1 MDCGLWAL
9 NKGTVPK
16 CTYNGHTMII
26 VVNHLTRMREGRIC
40 VAGVEP
46 ESGRHVRPVTKW
58 GQIDGRLLAG
68 RSLDGREGPF
78 NMAHVVDLGHTTP
91 DPQKPHVEDHAFV
104 PWKARFIE
112 RLRAEDFWALLY
124 RMSRPSLKMIFG
136 DELRLTD
143 RQACGLGTGDASLG
157 ILRPVNRP
165 RIYLRREKNS
175 FQASVRMCIDD
186 GQLHVDVGVTD
197 LRLFCSDHIS
207 VNETMVERVERRL
220 QGTGPVLLGMGL
232 GRAFAPPSEKGSARH
247 WLQVN
252 NIHFEE
258 NPIWGFV
265 ENARRFII
273 AP

>member
-1 MDCGLWAL
+1 M
-9 NKGTVPK
+9 K
-16 CTYNGHTMII
+16 I

-78 NMAHVVDLGHTTP
+78 NMGHVVDLGRVEP
-91 DPQKPHVEDHAFV
+91 DAQKLHVEDHSFV

-112 RLRAEDFWALLY
+112 RLHAEDFWALLY
-124 RMSRPSLKMIFG
+124 RMSHPRLKRIFG
-136 DELRLTD
+136 DELRMMG
-143 RQACGLGTGDASLG
+143 RQTCGVDVGAGDASLG
-157 ILRPVNRP
+157 VLRLVNRP

-175 FQASVRMCIDD
+175 ALPSVRMRIDD
-186 GQLHVDVGVTD
+186 EQMRVDVSVTD
-197 LRLFCSDHIS
+197 LRLFGSDHMS
-207 VNETMVERVERRL
+207 VNETMVERVDRRL
-220 QGTGPVLLGMGL
+220 QDSGPVLLGLGL
-232 GRAFAPPSEKGSARH
+232 GRAFAARSEKGGARH

-265 ENARRFII
+265 ERKG
-273 AP
+273 